1 MAEVKNSFISSK
13 MNKDLDD
20 RLIPNNQYRDALNIE
35 VGKSET
41 NNIGVL
47 QNVYGNVKI
56 TNETNPDLEC
66 IGVFMDNQNNRIF
79 QFLTDYID
87 PTPNNI
93 TYPTSGTMKIVM
105 MDLNTNPSSYTVLV
119 EGLFLNFAKN
129 RQFRITGVNLVEGL
143 LFWTDNRNQPRKI
156 NVTNAF
162 NNPATSLNPYYT
174 TETQISV
181 AKYSPVDPI
190 TMYKKETATVV
201 SGGGDTWVLSN
212 MSSLACTIGTVAG
225 IAPGPYTATI
235 TTAVVNGFAGFS
247 VGDVIA
253 GNNGTG
259 SFGLG
264 QLVITSLISTTSITV
279 SSSVVFSAGTV
290 SITLRYPLLGALQ
303 PGATVLS
310 AFPAGTEFL
319 DGSNYALVVSIS
331 NTTLTL
337 YEPTLEINNNYI
349 LTFLI
354 STMTD
359 KSDVPTWP
367 GDPSFLEDKYVR
379 FSYRFKYDD
388 NEYSLMAP
396 FTQIAYIPKQKG
408 YFIAGNEVD
417 AYRST
422 ILNWFENNVNNIE
435 LIVPFPDKVGNLTN
449 SYKIQEVDIL
459 YKDSDSNAIKVFET
473 IPISAIN
480 IPINANNSYYVQPY
494 QSQKPYKTLSED
506 QTVRVYDKVP
516 VRAKAQEVAGNRVIY
531 GNYYDKYTSLSSI
544 NYNMSVQPKSP
555 SGTNFI
561 EYPNHTLKKNRNYQV
576 GFVLADKFGRQS
588 SVILSTA
595 DLVST
600 NIGGGNY
607 AKGSTVYSSYENALL
622 FTDVRSWFGDAL
634 ILYLNTPIDQPRF
647 IPGGTPGL
655 YAIPTSNSGFAI
667 TASTI
672 TDTTYTFTL
681 DPPAP
686 GGAANTIPLVGNIMR
701 GFYTDY
707 VTVTNVSPAPVIPYS
722 GSYVITTDGRV
733 NDIYEYTPQGGT
745 ARDIKFSYEYN
756 PIGWYSYKV
765 VVKQQEQDYYNV
777 YLPGMLS
784 GYPKGQTSGSQ
795 VVYTGSGASA
805 TSTLQ
810 NGINTTQFP
819 VSETG
824 NTSHIV
830 LINDN
835 INKVPR
841 DLNEVGP
848 DQKQYR
854 SSVQLYGRVEN
865 TEANVDIIG
874 NAPLYSSQTRTITY
888 STVAPGQ
895 GLFALIK
902 AGDGIQCEEA
912 SEPVPDNTPPATVPG
927 ATKPNPYKWPGDV
940 VVVSNVIAGTTGTIT
955 LSSPCWVLTA
965 AQNPILAPNPGSGD
979 YKTFTITRAENRQY
993 FPTRKADTVIA
1004 IASATEFNFLSSS
1017 ADNLSGTA
1025 GLNFYQLQ
1033 NKPLIGRVSTVN
1045 KIGVIAADMIPFL
1058 SVYETRPEQS
1068 LLELFWETATT
1079 GLISDLNADVLTGFD
1094 GPSGFG
1100 EFSYLQFEN
1109 QDPNGI
1115 SPTTGDAN
1123 SKYVTDNFY
1132 VVDQNGFPIANT
1144 TVTIDSITDGNNA
1157 SRVGDFDIES
1167 TPGTPELYRLK
1178 ITQNSSFVFNHNAP
1192 SAESYTFIFN
1202 VTDIDNPSTATQ
1214 FTVTG
1219 RLGNIAPDITT
1230 VQTFYN
1236 ITQDSTTIA
1245 TFEAN
1250 NGAFYDL
1257 TPTPPLPII
1266 LPSITGLKWTIDSV
1280 VPSPYFSITPY
1291 GGVLSLDD
1299 PNIPIGVYT
1308 LDIKVEDAIN
1318 TGTGAPL
1325 VSASPE
1331 FGTLSDTITITINVG
1346 DDPVPLWLR
1355 PNYTSANVFTNG
1367 ICGGTSFSQNSYGMA
1382 YIGPNAN
1389 PSSAY
1394 LPIIPGSTPP
1404 SYQFIQNVEVRNNT
1418 VYLPPVPPLA
1428 FPQGLTQGEYR
1439 FKVKLTVLAVPI
1451 CPVVIGEP
1459 TSDFSNSRGS
1469 VEIYLYKRIY
1479 TPGGINPWVLSN
1491 NENNFGAPTPPA
1503 TSSPYK
1509 IGQLV
1514 ATTSI
1519 DPITGITTTGP
1530 TQELTTSFTIEA
1542 DPSISPNIYEYAVGV
1557 KLMGEYQYGYGMGQT
1572 VTIYGNDANYAY
1584 SIPPAVP
1591 VLPFEPPITNDY
1603 AYYTGVETPSLTP
1616 PGQTSAVPYLT
1627 QNALLGTAF
1636 SSAINPIS
1644 SGTINP
1650 GDVSVDIILT
1660 SPNEQ
1665 IVPGL
1670 ICTCTGPSISTFTG
1684 SVIGIN
1690 VMGNPNKIALQLT
1703 SPYPVGPSGNFAGG
1717 NIAVSTSSGNVT
1729 IPSVGVLYA
1738 NTEEGT
1744 EIKRFYT
1751 DSNFTTKWIPPVGDR
1766 WYNFQTSK
1774 NYNPGGVTFNPPL
1787 SPLRYTE
1794 CPYYSAFFNAAGEVI
1809 DQIAPEPTVETAWIG
1824 QNNNNDAN
1832 IANTNYSY
1840 NVFYEQI

>member
-56 TNETNPDLEC
+56 SPETNPDLEC

-87 PTPNNI
+87 PSPNNI
-93 TYPTSGTMKIVM
+93 TYPPLGRTMKIVM
-105 MDLNTNPSSYTVLV
+105 TDLNTNPSSYTVLV

-156 NVTNAF
+156 NVAS
-162 NNPATSLNPYYT
+162 ALNTLNYYT
-174 TETQISV
+174 TEHQISV
-181 AKYSPVDPI
+181 AKYSPIDPI
-190 TMYKKETATVV
+190 TMYRKITAEADGLSSANTV
-201 SGGGDTWVLSN
+201 
-212 MSSLACTIGTVAG
+212 
-225 IAPGPYTATI
+225 
-235 TTAVVNGFAGFS
+235 
-247 VGDVIA
+247 DVIDA
-253 GNNGTG
+253 VGIVPGMTLVTENITGADFCIVTDVTGTTVT
-259 SFGLG
+259 FYDNLP
-264 QLVITSLISTTSITV
+264 STI
-279 SSSVVFSAGTV
+279 
-290 SITLRYPLLGALQ
+290 PD
-303 PGATVLS
+303 
-310 AFPAGTEFL
+310 GTE
-319 DGSNYALVVSIS
+319 
-331 NTTLTL
+331 
-337 YEPTLEINNNYI
+337 

-359 KSDVPTWP
+359 KSDVPEWP

-422 ILNWFENNVNNIE
+422 VLNWFENNVNNIE
-435 LIVPFPDKVGNLTN
+435 LIVPFPDKVSNLTN

-480 IPINANNSYYVQPY
+480 IPINANNNYYVQPY
-494 QSQKPYKTLSED
+494 QSQKPYKTLSEA

-561 EYPNHTLKKNRNYQV
+561 EYPNHTLKKNRNYQI
-576 GFVLADKFGRQS
+576 GFVIADKFGRQS

-600 NIGGGNY
+600 NLGGGNY

-634 ILYLNTPIDQPRF
+634 ILYLNTPIDQPRS
-647 IPGGTPGL
+647 IPSGTPGL

-681 DPPAP
+681 DPPTVSAP
-686 GGAANTIPLVGNIMR
+686 APNTIPLVGNIMR
-701 GFYTDY
+701 GVYTDY
-707 VTVTNVSPAPVIPYS
+707 VTVTNVSPTPVIPYS
-722 GSYVITTDGRV
+722 GSYVITTSGRV
-733 NDIYEYTPQGGT
+733 NDIYKYTPQGGT

-777 YLPGMLS
+777 YLPGMLN

-795 VVYTGSGASA
+795 ITYNSSGIP
-805 TSTLQ
+805 STQ
-810 NGINTTQFP
+810 TGINTTQFP

-865 TEANVDIIG
+865 TGANVDIIG
-874 NAPLYSSQTRTITY
+874 NTPGYSSQTRTITY
-888 STVAPGQ
+888 STVAVGQ

-912 SEPVPDNTPPATVPG
+912 SAAVPDNTPPATIPG

-940 VVVSNVIAGTTGTIT
+940 VVVSNVIVGTTGTIT

-965 AQNPILAPNPGSGD
+965 AQNPNGD
-979 YKTFTITRAENRQY
+979 PYIHFIITRAENKQY

-1100 EFSYLQFEN
+1100 EFVYRQFEN
-1109 QDPNGI
+1109 QDPNGTDLD
-1115 SPTTGDAN
+1115 PLNYGDPN
-1123 SKYVTDNFY
+1123 SKYVTSQFY
-1132 VVDQNGFPIANT
+1132 VIDQNGFPLANT
-1144 TVTIDSITDGNNA
+1144 TVSIFSIKDGYDIDRSA
-1157 SRVGDFDIES
+1157 DFDIES

-1178 ITQNSSFVFNHNAP
+1178 ITPLSEFVFNYDAP
-1192 SAESYTFIFN
+1192 IAESYTFIFD
-1202 VTDIDNPSTATQ
+1202 VTDLDKPSTATQ
-1214 FTVTG
+1214 LTVTG
-1219 RLGNIAPDITT
+1219 RLGNIVPEITT
-1230 VQTFYN
+1230 TIQNYS
-1236 ITQDSTTIA
+1236 ITQDSTDIVTLQ
-1245 TFEAN
+1245 AN

-1257 TPTPPLPII
+1257 TPIPPI
-1266 LPSITGLKWTIDSV
+1266 LPVAPSTTGLKWTIDSV
-1280 VPSPYFSITPY
+1280 IPSPYFSITPY
-1291 GGVLSLDD
+1291 GGVLSLID
-1299 PNIPIGVYT
+1299 PNVPIGVYT

-1318 TGTGAPL
+1318 TGTGTPL
-1325 VSASPE
+1325 VAANP

-1346 DDPVPLWLR
+1346 DDPVNLWLR
-1355 PNYTSANVFTNG
+1355 PNFTG
-1367 ICGGTSFSQNSYGMA
+1367 AYIEGSGSCGGSTDDQFYYSAA
-1382 YIGPNAN
+1382 YIGPNTN
-1389 PSSAY
+1389 PSNAY
-1394 LPIIPGSTPP
+1394 LPVIPGPDFATNG
-1404 SYQFIQNVEVRNNT
+1404 YTVRENVEVQNALDYGAT
-1418 VYLPPVPPLA
+1418 LP
-1428 FPQGLTQGEYR
+1428 FPEGLTQGEYR
-1439 FKVKLTVLAVPI
+1439 FKVKLTVNAIPV
-1451 CPVVIGEP
+1451 CPPSGPFTQFSKSAGE
-1459 TSDFSNSRGS
+1459 

-1479 TPGGINPWVLSN
+1479 TPGGINPWVLSA
-1491 NENNFGAPTPPA
+1491 NENNFGVPLAPA
-1503 TSSPYK
+1503 TLSPYK
-1509 IGQLV
+1509 IPRLV
-1514 ATTSI
+1514 VSSFDDGVNPPVLGA
-1519 DPITGITTTGP
+1519 
-1530 TQELTTSFTIEA
+1530 TQELTTSFTIVP
-1542 DPSISPNIYEYAVGV
+1542 DSSILPNIYEYTVGI
-1557 KLMGEYQYGYGMGQT
+1557 KLIGSYSEGFGSGGQT
-1572 VTIYGNDANYAY
+1572 VTVYGNDANYTY
-1584 SIPPAVP
+1584 SIPPALP
-1591 VLPFEPPITNDY
+1591 VYPFEPPITNYY
-1603 AYYTGVETPSLTP
+1603 AYYTGVELPSLTP
-1616 PGQTSAVPYLT
+1616 PGQTSAVPYLA
-1627 QNALLGTAF
+1627 QNAMPGTNF
-1636 SSAINPIS
+1636 SSGINPIS
-1644 SGTINP
+1644 SGTIDP
-1650 GDVSVDIILT
+1650 GDPSVEIILT

-1670 ICTCTGPSISTFTG
+1670 FYTCTGPSISTFFGYVVGT
-1684 SVIGIN
+1684 N
-1690 VMGNPNKIALQLT
+1690 VGGNPNKIALQL
-1703 SPYPVGPSGNFAGG
+1703 SFPYSGGTTGDLTGG
-1717 NIAVSTSSGNVT
+1717 NIAVSTVT
-1729 IPSVGVLYA
+1729 QTVPIPTIGALYA

-1751 DSNFTTKWIPPVGDR
+1751 DSGFTQKWIPPVPDR

-1774 NYNPGGVTFNPPL
+1774 NYNPGAVTFPSFG

-1794 CPYYSAFFNAAGEVI
+1794 CPYYSAYFNAEGEVI
-1809 DQIAPEPTVETAWIG
+1809 NQIAPQPNVQTAWIG
-1824 QNNNNDAN
+1824 QNDAN
-1832 IANTNYSY
+1832 TLNDTYKNYSY
-1840 NVFYEQI
+1840 NVFYEQIPVP